1 LQRFER
7 LVIHDPQSGQ
17 NQLKRLWGLPGELV
31 EFRDGDL
38 WINDRLYQKSI
49 EELAEIGVPVAEY
62 RSPSR
67 LGSKPAPDP
76 NLDPQAHP
84 DRYPRYGRQSL
95 TDPQTMWRL
104 ESAEP
109 FSWLYRRP
117 ARVSLTDS
125 SPDQWLAGSVLVD
138 DYSCNQGLSRQLNTV
153 SDWLLV
159 LELAEPLWVE
169 GTDVGLTLQ
178 VTHLDQV
185 IAIDLLA
192 RRTDSTDSL
201 QSEFQ
206 PESSESALSS
216 VTRRHSIACRQ
227 RLEVAYCDQ
236 RLLLRS
242 DLETHEFAVRS
253 NRVLADASELANRGS
268 VFDKAPFELEIVC
281 RQAKAIAVESL
292 QLRRDLHLIAA
303 TSTAHLPTRW
313 LVPAG
318 GLFVLGDN
326 LPVSIDSRSDLRL
339 IQAEQVIGKL
349 K

>member
-1 LQRFER
+1 
-7 LVIHDPQSGQ
+7 
-17 NQLKRLWGLPGELV
+17 
-31 EFRDGDL
+31 
-38 WINDRLYQKSI
+38 
-49 EELAEIGVPVAEY
+49 
-62 RSPSR
+62 
-67 LGSKPAPDP
+67 
-76 NLDPQAHP
+76 
-84 DRYPRYGRQSL
+84 L
-95 TDPQTMWRL
+95 TDPQAVWRL
-104 ESAEP
+104 EPLEP
-109 FSWLYRRP
+109 FGWLYRRP
-117 ARVSLTDS
+117 ARVSLTDT

-138 DYSCNQGLSRQLNTV
+138 DYSCNQGISRQLNTV

-159 LELAEPLWVE
+159 LELAEPLWVA

-192 RRTDSTDSL
+192 NRSGSTASL
-201 QSEFQ
+201 QNPSQ
-206 PESSESALSS
+206 PESRESAASS

-242 DLETHEFAVRS
+242 DLETREFAGQSSRPI
-253 NRVLADASELANRGS
+253 ADPSELANRGS
-268 VFDKAPFELEIVC
+268 AVDKAPFELEIVC

-292 QLRRDLHLIAA
+292 QLRRDLHLLAA

-326 LPVSIDSRSDLRL
+326 LPVSIDSRSDLGF

-349 K
+349 Q